1 MTHGEMFSPEFRASG
16 YSAHARCQS
25 DSSLYEILCFLRCL
39 TRIDK
44 VNIKE
49 SILFCDGA
57 TPDTDVDC
65 TFVGSAFYVCLG

>member
-1 MTHGEMFSPEFRASG
+1 MTGENFPSEFRPLWLPVIVRTRV
-16 YSAHARCQS
+16 ARG
-25 DSSLYEILCFLRCL
+25 IVLCIYM
-39 TRIDK
+39 RIDK

-65 TFVGSAFYVCLG
+65 TFVGSAFNVCLG